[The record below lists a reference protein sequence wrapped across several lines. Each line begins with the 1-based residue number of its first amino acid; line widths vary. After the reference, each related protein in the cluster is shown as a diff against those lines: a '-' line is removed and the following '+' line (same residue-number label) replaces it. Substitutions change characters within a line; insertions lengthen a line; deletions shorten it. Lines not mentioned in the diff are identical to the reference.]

1 MRNTHLFLATTL
13 TALSLALSHPAAA
26 SSYYYEAVTR
36 DGGASARVE
45 STVRGWIDGSNA
57 KVEYQG
63 ADMTGMF
70 MAGSYLLTTDGGA
83 TLYLVNPSEQTISEL
98 DLDAMF
104 GMVGNVMSA
113 VGGLVNMRF
122 GDFENERLA
131 QRADETMLGYP
142 TTYYHF
148 KTGYTMSMSV
158 LGMRNETR
166 TETEQHVWCADGLQ
180 ADGFGIWLRP
190 DRFRTGNEELDQL
203 IAQEY
208 GAIDCVPLRT
218 RTTTT
223 VAEQRGRPTTTES
236 EMEVTVLR
244 AEAIPASTFELPADY
259 EHVPLMAGL
268 PDELREMMEQ
278 SGAFESEEPASD
290 EGGRRPRLRDLLR

>member
-1 MRNTHLFLATTL
+1 MRSYTSSITIIL
-13 TALSLALSHPAAA
+13 TAFGLSLSHPATA

-45 STVRGWIDGSNA
+45 STVRGWIDGSSA

-63 ADMTGMF
+63 ADVTGLF
-70 MAGSYLLTTDGGA
+70 MAGSYLLTTNGGA
-83 TLYLVNPSEQTISEL
+83 TLYLVNPAEQTYSEL

-122 GDFENERLA
+122 GDFENERLER
-131 QRADETMLGYP
+131 RADEPMLGYP
-142 TTYYHF
+142 TTYHHF
-148 KTGYTMSMSV
+148 RTGYTMSMSI

-190 DRFRTGNEELDQL
+190 DRFRTGNDELDQM
-203 IAQEY
+203 IVQEY
-208 GAIDCVPLRT
+208 GAMDCVPLRT
-218 RTTTT
+218 RTITT
-223 VAEQRGRPTTTES
+223 VSEQRGRPTTTES
-236 EMEVTVLR
+236 EMEVTELR

-259 EHVPLMAGL
+259 ENVPLLAGL
-268 PDELREMMEQ
+268 PDDLREIMEQ
-278 SGAFESEEPASD
+278 SGAFESEAPASD
-290 EGGRRPRLRDLLR
+290 DSGRRPRLRDLLR